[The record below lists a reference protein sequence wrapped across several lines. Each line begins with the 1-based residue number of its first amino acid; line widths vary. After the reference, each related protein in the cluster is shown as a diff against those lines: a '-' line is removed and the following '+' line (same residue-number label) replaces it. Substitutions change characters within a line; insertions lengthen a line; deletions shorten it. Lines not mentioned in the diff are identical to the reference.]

1 VVLGNALKIA
11 SVPAATVRAMVAQLG
26 MPVLLTWA
34 SMDLLDYDHPLV
46 FGCAGGLAGT
56 HSNRILQAADVI
68 LFLGTRLDLL
78 TTGYNPGAYGKNAR
92 RFVIDCDSAE
102 LGKLAGLPNLQTVPG
117 DIRAAVRALQDLGLL
132 TVKDDWLAQCRAWQA
147 DNHRAETAAFAS
159 RQLNT
164 FHIAACI
171 ARSRHTR
178 YVVPTASGFA
188 IEGFARFY
196 KTTRGSRFAWAGHV
210 LGSMGLAIPSAVG
223 AAARLQEC
231 VACVDGDG
239 GFLLNMQELYT
250 IKANPQLNIALFVL
264 NNHGYASIS
273 NSQKRAFQACF
284 GADSESGLATI
295 DFAPLAALAGLEYR
309 ACHTLD
315 ELQAVVDF
323 ITPQTR
329 MLIDVHMQDDG
340 YRGPSITTKFDAQ
353 GRPYSTQLED
363 IVWRS

>member
-11 SVPAATVRAMVAQLG
+11 SVPTATIQAMVAQLRI
-26 MPVLLTWA
+26 PVLLTWA
-34 SMDLLDYDHPLV
+34 SMDLLDHDHPQV
-46 FGCAGGLAGT
+46 FGCAGGLAGI

-92 RFVIDCDSAE
+92 RFVVDCDSAE
-102 LGKLAGLPNLQTVPG
+102 LGKLAGLPNLHTVHG
-117 DIRAAVRALQDLGLL
+117 DIRAAVRALQDLGML
-132 TVKDDWLAQCRAWQA
+132 TDKDEWLAQCRAWQA
-147 DNHRAETAAFAS
+147 DNQRAEAAAFAN

-171 ARSRHTR
+171 ARSPHTR

-196 KTTRGSRFAWAGHV
+196 KTTGGSRFAWAGHV
-210 LGSMGLAIPSAVG
+210 LGSMGLAIPSAIG
-223 AAARLQEC
+223 AAARLDEC
-231 VACVDGDG
+231 IACVDGDG

-250 IKANPQLNIALFVL
+250 IKANPQLSIALFVL

-273 NSQKRAFQACF
+273 ISQKRAFQACF
-284 GADSESGLATI
+284 GADSDSGLAPI
-295 DFAPLAALAGLEYR
+295 DFVPLAAIAGLEYR

-315 ELQAVVDF
+315 ELQAVVDS
-323 ITPQTR
+323 ITPRTR
-329 MLIDVHMQDDG
+329 ILVDVHMQDDG
-340 YRGPSITTKFDAQ
+340 YRGPSIVTKFDAM

-363 IVWRS
+363 IGWRS